1 MSHATDWQLVTDVAA
16 QCISLIFESQ
26 NFSCTAYQPA
36 SYNITEEK
44 KPEAFFSL
52 ESQNLQVLKIVVS
65 HI

>member
-16 QCISLIFESQ
+16 QCISPIFESQ
-26 NFSCTAYQPA
+26 NFTCTADLPM
-36 SYNITEEK
+36 SYNIPQEK

-52 ESQNLQVLKIVVS
+52 ESQNLQVLKVVVS